1 MKIVPAVPRMA
12 ATLTE
17 IAWEAKRFWG
27 YPDEWM
33 EAWRDELLVTA
44 DVIQAH
50 ETWVAERSGRQVGFY
65 VLRRLPD
72 GSGAIDHLWV
82 RPDSMRLGIGSRLL
96 EHALDRAHAAEM
108 SAVSIVSDPNAEV
121 FYLRHGARRVGV
133 ETGTVCGRPRE
144 LPVLAISP
152 E

>member
-1 MKIVPAVPRMA
+1 MA

-33 EAWRDELLVTA
+33 EAWRGELLITA
-44 DVIQAH
+44 DVIQAL
-50 ETWVAERSGRQVGFY
+50 ETWIAERSGRQVGFY

-82 RPDSMRLGIGSRLL
+82 RPDSMRLGIGSHLL
-96 EHALDRAHAAEM
+96 EHALDRAQVAGM
-108 SAVSIVSDPNAEV
+108 PTLSIVSDPNAEM
-121 FYLRHGARRVGV
+121 FYLQHGARRVGV
-133 ETGTVCGRPRE
+133 ETGTVCGRVRV

-152 E
+152 A

>member
-1 MKIVPAVPRMA
+1 MA

-17 IAWEAKRFWG
+17 IAWDAKRLWG

-44 DVIQAH
+44 DVIQTH
-50 ETWVAERSGRQVGFY
+50 ETWIAERGGRQVGFY

-96 EHALDRAHAAEM
+96 EHALARAQMAGM
-108 SAVSIVSDPNAEV
+108 PTLSIVSDPNAEM
-121 FYLRHGARRVGV
+121 FYLKHGARRVGV
-133 ETGTVCGRPRE
+133 ETGTVCGRVRV

-152 E
+152 A

>member
-1 MKIVPAVPRMA
+1 MA

-33 EAWRDELLVTA
+33 EAWRGELLITA
-44 DVIQAH
+44 DVIQAL
-50 ETWVAERSGRQVGFY
+50 ETWIAERSGRQVGFY

-82 RPDSMRLGIGSRLL
+82 RPDSMLLGIGSRLL
-96 EHALDRAHAAEM
+96 EHALDRAQVAGM
-108 SAVSIVSDPNAEV
+108 PTLSIVSDPNAEM
-121 FYLRHGARRVGV
+121 FYLQHGARRVGV
-133 ETGTVCGRPRE
+133 ETGTVCGRVRV

-152 E
+152 A

>member
-1 MKIVPAVPRMA
+1 MA

-33 EAWRDELLVTA
+33 EAWRGELLITA
-44 DVIQAH
+44 DVIQAL
-50 ETWVAERSGRQVGFY
+50 ETWIAERSGRQVGFY

-96 EHALDRAHAAEM
+96 EHALDRAQVAGM
-108 SAVSIVSDPNAEV
+108 PTLSIVSDPNAEM
-121 FYLRHGARRVGV
+121 FYLQHGARRVGV
-133 ETGTVCGRPRE
+133 ETGTVCGRVRV
-144 LPVLAISP
+144 LPVLAILP
-152 E
+152 A